1 MTSFQVSPQLLKG
14 ALVGIDPSTKVV
26 VSTLVF
32 QYNPETLTRS
42 LAPQIAGGED
52 SSRTEALRLE
62 DAPIETIKFDLELDA
77 TDRLEEAEA
86 VAVSD
91 GVYPE
96 LAALETLIYP
106 KITQVTQRMLAANF
120 GTKEIV
126 PAEAPMTLLVWGIKR
141 ILPVRIQNFNITE
154 EAYDVNLNPIRAK
167 VTLDLRVLSY
177 NDLPWGSFG
186 SNLFFVHH
194 TLKTE
199 MAGKGSVA
207 SLANIERPLP
217 GF

>member
-1 MTSFQVSPQLLKG
+1 MTSFQVSPKLLKG

-52 SSRTEALRLE
+52 SSRTEAFRLE

-77 TDRLEEAEA
+77 TDRLENAEPI
-86 VAVSD
+86 AVSD

-126 PAEAPMTLLVWGIKR
+126 PAEAPMTLLVWGMKR

-167 VTLDLRVLSY
+167 VSLDLRVLSY

-194 TLKTE
+194 TLKTV
-199 MAGKGSVA
+199 MAEKGSTA
-207 SLANIERPLP
+207 SVANIERPLP
-217 GF
+217 SF